1 MQFTGVPQVV
11 APLATGH
18 PLGLPGAPVRTAEET
33 KVQPVKE
40 QSTTD
45 TDQGGEYGADG
56 QPPASFWRSLTGM
69 PDPSSHV
76 APPSIMQLRI
86 TALLEEQAE
95 ALLKE
100 LRGKALAEGTVR
112 REPAEPVRNAEAS
125 TGATQRETDTETE
138 VRPDLPQPKFAAGS
152 NPREATEAQ
161 EPSIRSGGR
170 GTSATSEP
178 PTFTAPATRESTVAK
193 APPLPERQPAVPE
206 KTAERSAPARLSAL
220 GSEGTNGA
228 AGPTTGNG
236 ADSHGTAPHTPT
248 ESMA

>member
-1 MQFTGVPQVV
+1 M
-11 APLATGH
+11 
-18 PLGLPGAPVRTAEET
+18 
-33 KVQPVKE
+33 QPVKE

-100 LRGKALAEGTVR
+100 LHGKALAEGTVS
-112 REPAEPVRNAEAS
+112 REPAEPERSAKAS
-125 TGATQRETDTETE
+125 KGATQRETDAETE

-152 NPREATEAQ
+152 NPRGGAGAQ
-161 EPSIRSGGR
+161 EPSIPSGEPGR
-170 GTSATSEP
+170 GASAISEP
-178 PTFTAPATRESTVAK
+178 PSFTAPATHESTVAK
-193 APPLPERQPAVPE
+193 APPRPERLPAVPD
-206 KTAERSAPARLSAL
+206 KTAERSAPARPSPS
-220 GSEGTNGA
+220 GSEGTNGT
-228 AGPTTGNG
+228 AGPTTGYG
-236 ADSHGTAPHTPT
+236 ADSHGTAPHTPA